1 MADIKLGQ
9 SIAASFTSNDPDGT
23 YANEYDLPGL
33 DSFRQFNITVQRP
46 AGTTTSTTLEL
57 IDAATGDILAQTI
70 YDGAGIFSLSETT
83 FPGINYK
90 IRIANARLGDYQLS
104 LTDGGKATSIVSPHT
119 PNVLDRNTN
128 SLVGT
133 IGQSGKY
140 FSLASG
146 GALKL
151 TDVALAPNGQF
162 YGIGPSATPLHST
175 CYIGSI
181 QVSIDHSKLNS
192 SVKLEI
198 PKELF

>member
-9 SIAASFTSNDPDGT
+9 SIAAFFTSNDPDGT

-70 YDGAGIFSLSETT
+70 YSGAGIFSLSETT

-90 IRIANARLGDYQLS
+90 IRIANASLGDYQLS

-119 PNVLDRNTN
+119 PNVIDRKPAPMLALRLAMAHLT
-128 SLVGT
+128 
-133 IGQSGKY
+133 GQ
-140 FSLASG
+140 
-146 GALKL
+146 
-151 TDVALAPNGQF
+151 
-162 YGIGPSATPLHST
+162 
-175 CYIGSI
+175 
-181 QVSIDHSKLNS
+181 
-192 SVKLEI
+192 
-198 PKELF
+198 